1 MSLRSTAAVAAAT
14 LVAGATFAASAFA
27 DDTVDPNIAASA
39 AVGETVPEADAG
51 DEFFAASEQLTEE
64 DLAALREESAGQRDA
79 ALGAGNATAQGEGPA
94 IEEEEEEEPEADESA
109 DEGTGTPPVGGGDAA
124 GLNWAGLAECESGGD
139 PTAVNSAG
147 GYYGLYQFS
156 TTTWQSVGGTGL
168 PSEASPD
175 EQTQR
180 AQQLYNAVG
189 GNWQSQ
195 WPHCG
200 VHLFD

>member
-14 LVAGATFAASAFA
+14 LVAGATFAVSAFA
-27 DDTVDPNIAASA
+27 EERVDPDVAASA
-39 AVGETVPEADAG
+39 AVEETAPEADNG
-51 DEFFAASEQLTEE
+51 DDFFAASEQLTEDE
-64 DLAALREESAGQRDA
+64 LAERREASAGERDA
-79 ALGAGNATAQGEGPA
+79 ALSEASRTAQGEATAVEP
-94 IEEEEEEEPEADESA
+94 EEPEEEEPEEDT
-109 DEGTGTPPVGGGDAA
+109 GGTPPVGGGDAA
-124 GLNWAGLAECESGGD
+124 GLNWPALAQCESGGD

-156 TTTWQSVGGTGL
+156 TTTWESVGGTGL
-168 PSEASPD
+168 PSEASSE

>member
-14 LVAGATFAASAFA
+14 LVAGATFAVSAFA
-27 DDTVDPNIAASA
+27 EERVDPDVAASA
-39 AVGETVPEADAG
+39 AVEETAPDAAT
-51 DEFFAASEQLTEE
+51 DEEFFAASEQLTEDE
-64 DLAALREESAGQRDA
+64 LADLRAASAGERDT
-79 ALGAGNATAQGEGPA
+79 ALGEAGRTAQVEATA
-94 IEEEEEEEPEADESA
+94 IEPEEEEPEEEETEED
-109 DEGTGTPPVGGGDAA
+109 TGTPPVGGGDAA
-124 GLNWAGLAECESGGD
+124 GLNWAGLAQCESGGD

-156 TTTWQSVGGTGL
+156 TTTWESVGGTGL

>member
-14 LVAGATFAASAFA
+14 LVAGATFAVSAFA
-27 DDTVDPNIAASA
+27 DETVGPDVAASA
-39 AVGETVPEADAG
+39 AVEEVAPDADTGE
-51 DEFFAASEQLTEE
+51 EFFAASEQLTEDE
-64 DLAALREESAGQRDA
+64 LAALRETSAGERDA
-79 ALGAGNATAQGEGPA
+79 ALGGGSVTAQSEATAVEP
-94 IEEEEEEEPEADESA
+94 EEEPEEEESEE
-109 DEGTGTPPVGGGDAA
+109 DTGGTPPQGGGDAA

-156 TTTWQSVGGTGL
+156 TASWQSVGGTGL
-168 PSEASPD
+168 PSEAGAG

>member
-27 DDTVDPNIAASA
+27 EETVDPDVAAGA
-39 AVGETVPEADAG
+39 AVEEAAPEADNG
-51 DEFFAASEQLTEE
+51 DEFFAASEQLTEDE
-64 DLAALREESAGQRDA
+64 LAALREASAGERDA
-79 ALGAGNATAQGEGPA
+79 ALGEGSRTAQVEGTAVAP
-94 IEEEEEEEPEADESA
+94 EEPEEEEPE
-109 DEGTGTPPVGGGDAA
+109 EGTGTPPVGGGDAA
-124 GLNWAGLAECESGGD
+124 GLNWPALAQCESGGD

-168 PSEASPD
+168 PSEASSE

>member
-14 LVAGATFAASAFA
+14 LVAGATFAVSAFA
-27 DDTVDPNIAASA
+27 DERVDPDVAAGA
-39 AVGETVPEADAG
+39 AVEETTPEADTG
-51 DEFFAASEQLTEE
+51 DEFFAASDQLTEDE
-64 DLAALREESAGQRDA
+64 LAALREASAGERDA
-79 ALGAGNATAQGEGPA
+79 ALSEGSRTAQGEAPA
-94 IEEEEEEEPEADESA
+94 IEPEEPEEEEPEEES
-109 DEGTGTPPVGGGDAA
+109 GGTPPQGGGDAA
-124 GLNWAGLAECESGGD
+124 GLNWPALAQCESGGD

-156 TTTWQSVGGTGL
+156 TATWESVGGTGL